1 MDKELYTVKN
11 GRLTFKG
18 TCDECLP
25 YCGALCCKMYDS
37 VNLTGE
43 EVMSGR
49 YQMDVE
55 GTMHVYANAFKLKKK
70 KVTGELYHV
79 CIYLGDDNRC
89 TIYDERPRAC
99 RIFEC
104 QNRPLIG
111 KRFGIDSEM
120 LKLNKDLVPKL
131 EVNPEAVL
139 LADFGDVDQVAE
151 QIRHEASKDEPDK
164 DNLKTM
170 ADNLETIVEDMEKEM
185 LNVLGVYHKA
195 LRDKQNG

>member
-1 MDKELYTVKN
+1 
-11 GRLTFKG
+11 
-18 TCDECLP
+18 
-25 YCGALCCKMYDS
+25 MYDS